1 MNERQIT
8 ARRWIH
14 GLIGL
19 ALLTACAG
27 EVPAVTTETA
37 KVSLA
42 DFGRLRWIE
51 GQWRG
56 AQQGGAP
63 FYEAYRFH
71 DDSTM
76 WSYSF
81 ADSTMRTPR
90 DSSIVAL
97 RGDTV
102 TSGIPVAWRATTL
115 DSVSVQFVRVG
126 EESSGFRWTYVG
138 PGAWTA
144 SLTFDSAGVPASRVY
159 AMRAVPVVGRDQR

>member
-1 MNERQIT
+1 MP
-8 ARRWIH
+8 RRS
-14 GLIGL
+14 GLLL
-19 ALLTACAG
+19 ALVTLVACAG
-27 EVPAVTTETA
+27 EVPAVSTPTA
-37 KVSLA
+37 KVSVT

-51 GQWRG
+51 GRWRG

-63 FYEAYRFH
+63 FYEAYRFQ

-90 DSSIVAL
+90 DSSIIAF

-102 TSGIPVAWRATTL
+102 TSGDPIAWRAVHL

-144 SLTFDSAGVPASRVY
+144 RLTFDSAGVAASRVY
-159 AMRAVPVVGRDQR
+159 DMRAVP

>member
-1 MNERQIT
+1 MRSRIV
-8 ARRWIH
+8 RLL
-14 GLIGL
+14 GLV
-19 ALLTACAG
+19 ALVACAG
-27 EVPAVTTETA
+27 EVPAVRTPTA

-42 DFGRLRWIE
+42 DFSRLRWIE
-51 GQWRG
+51 GRWRG
-56 AQQGGAP
+56 AQSGGAP

-81 ADSTMRTPR
+81 ADSTLRTPR
-90 DSSIVAL
+90 DSSLIAF
-97 RGDTV
+97 RGDSL
-102 TSGIPVAWRATTL
+102 TSGEPITWRVIHL

-144 SLTFDSAGVPASRVY
+144 LLTFDSAGVAKQRVY
-159 AMRAVPVVGRDQR
+159 DMRAMP